1 MAKIKEIYME
11 IQEKYGEEIEITEE
25 FFTSY
30 LKEKGII
37 KEKNNSEEEE

>member
-11 IQEKYGEEIEITEE
+11 IQEKYGEEIEITKEV
-25 FFTSY
+25 FTSY
-30 LKEKGII
+30 LIENGII